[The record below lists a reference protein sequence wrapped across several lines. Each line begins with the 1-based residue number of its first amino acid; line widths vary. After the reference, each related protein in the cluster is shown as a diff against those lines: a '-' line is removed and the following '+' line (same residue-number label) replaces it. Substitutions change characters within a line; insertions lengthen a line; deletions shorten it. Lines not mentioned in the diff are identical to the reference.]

1 MRPTGVPDGR
11 TSEIGD
17 DRVLGL
23 IVIVGSGAIAVSGS
37 LVPEDLAS
45 AIGNAIQRLLPSAT
59 RTVTPEALP
68 PASAVSATFQ
78 REAEYWTVGMATT
91 VRLRDAKG
99 LRYLAALL
107 EQPGTERHA
116 LDLVRAGL
124 PAPTGLLA
132 GPEATALGLY
142 VDRAGPAD
150 DVLDP
155 AARAAYRERIIEL
168 RAEVE
173 AADRIRTRAC
183 GAGRIGTR
191 RAHRCAGGGLRH
203 GRAFPTGSIGGRA
216 RPPER
221 DQGHPRG
228 AHSHRSGRAD
238 ARPPPEARG
247 THGPLL
253 LLRPRSVRPAD
264 MAALRSDERRRC
276 DDDVTP

>member
-1 MRPTGVPDGR
+1 VRPTGVPDGR

-173 AADRIRTRAC
+173 AADRDQDPGRAERAESELDALTAALAAAYGMGGRSRPGASAAERARQSVTKAIRVALTRIDRAEPMLGRHLERAIRT
-183 GAGRIGTR
+183 
-191 RAHRCAGGGLRH
+191 GLYCCYDPDPS
-203 GRAFPTGSIGGRA
+203 AQPTWR
-216 RPPER
+216 
-221 DQGHPRG
+221 
-228 AHSHRSGRAD
+228 
-238 ARPPPEARG
+238 
-247 THGPLL
+247 L
-253 LLRPRSVRPAD
+253 
-264 MAALRSDERRRC
+264 
-276 DDDVTP
+276 